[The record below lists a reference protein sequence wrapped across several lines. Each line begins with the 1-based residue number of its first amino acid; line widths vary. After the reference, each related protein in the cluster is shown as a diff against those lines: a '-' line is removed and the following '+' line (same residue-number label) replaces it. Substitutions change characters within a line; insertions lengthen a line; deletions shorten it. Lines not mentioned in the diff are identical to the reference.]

1 MMMSWETFTRTKNF
15 SEALQYVNVSPL
27 RFVTHG
33 DEKEWKLNMETGAF
47 TSPIALDG
55 RIVSMKDLG
64 IDRPVLLPHRLE
76 TGTYTGAF
84 SGKTNPISYYRTFSE
99 CVITRDGGD
108 GYVSD
113 IITTNHKFLNM
124 ERMFCGSTFEGFDD
138 GSHSLMVTRSILNAT
153 RMFCESKK
161 LKHVIFQECK
171 FTEMYELFWDSDVE
185 VVTFN
190 KCSLDNKFNMYTQ
203 VSSLIGVFGGNIKRI
218 ELNNCDEKL
227 VAAIM
232 HLYRQYDYSDCD
244 FEIEIVE

>member
-1 MMMSWETFTRTKNF
+1 MMSWETFTRTKNF
-15 SEALQYVNVSPL
+15 SEALKSVNARPL

-64 IDRPVLLPHRLE
+64 IDRPVLLPYILE

-84 SGKTNPISYYRTFSE
+84 SGKTKPITYNLTFSD
-99 CVITRDGGD
+99 CVIAFDDGNGHR
-108 GYVSD
+108 GD
-113 IITTNHKFLNM
+113 IITTDEEFVNM
-124 ERMFCGSTFEGFDD
+124 EEMFRGTTFKDFYVG
-138 GSHSLMVTRSILNAT
+138 LTITRSLLNAKGLFRDT
-153 RMFCESKK
+153 KQLS
-161 LKHVIFQECK
+161 HVYFSDCK
-171 FTEMYELFWDSDVE
+171 FAEIDELLLNSDVE
-185 VVTFN
+185 IVTF
-190 KCSLDNKFNMYTQ
+190 KECSLDENFNMYTQ
-203 VSSLIGVFGGNIKRI
+203 LSTLFGVFGGNIKRI

-227 VAAIM
+227 VAVIM

>member
-1 MMMSWETFTRTKNF
+1 MSWETFTRTKNF
-15 SEALQYVNVSPL
+15 SEALKSVKARPL

-33 DEKEWKLNMETGAF
+33 DEKEWKLNTETGEF

-64 IDRPVLLPHRLE
+64 IDRPVLLPHALE

-84 SGKTNPISYYRTFSE
+84 SGKTKPISYYLTFSE

-108 GYVSD
+108 GHVSD
-113 IITTNHKFLNM
+113 IITTNHQFLNM
-124 ERMFCGSTFEGFDD
+124 EKMFYGSVFENW
-138 GSHSLMVTRSILNAT
+138 HVSLTITRSLLNAKGSFRDT
-153 RMFCESKK
+153 KQLS
-161 LKHVIFQECK
+161 HVYFSECK
-171 FTEMYELFWDSDVE
+171 FTEIDELLLNSDVE
-185 VVTFN
+185 IVTF
-190 KCSLDNKFNMYTQ
+190 KECSLDENFNMYTQ
-203 VSSLIGVFGGNIKRI
+203 LSTLFGVFGGNIKRI

-227 VAAIM
+227 VAVIM